1 MNKKLPV
8 IAFGLVALA
17 FASCQ
22 EKAPEINFGTAAT
35 VDTTFVLP
43 AGTVPAADAHN
54 VLIEEFTGQTCT
66 NCPAAHDQIHLID
79 STYPGRIN
87 ATGLYAYGVPQAK
100 PPAGGTDLRDSTAT
114 TIMNNIYVGL
124 IGIPAAG
131 INRVA
136 SSSGRALFQSDWNAT
151 VIQQM
156 SVVDSVNLNIV
167 SKYNA
172 TANTD
177 TVIVTVTYVH
187 PVAYPHNLCIAVVED
202 SIVDKQEFPGGS
214 PYPDNIDDAY
224 LFTNVFRGMVNSTAS
239 GDGILPAIPA
249 KEAGR
254 VYIRKYV
261 YQPKSNVNV
270 AHCRLIAYVAA
281 VNGSDSH
288 VLQSVQT
295 RMK

>member
-1 MNKKLPV
+1 
-8 IAFGLVALA
+8 
-17 FASCQ
+17 
-22 EKAPEINFGTAAT
+22 
-35 VDTTFVLP
+35 
-43 AGTVPAADAHN
+43 
-54 VLIEEFTGQTCT
+54 
-66 NCPAAHDQIHLID
+66 
-79 STYPGRIN
+79 
-87 ATGLYAYGVPQAK
+87 
-100 PPAGGTDLRDSTAT
+100 
-114 TIMNNIYVGL
+114 
-124 IGIPAAG
+124 
-131 INRVA
+131 
-136 SSSGRALFQSDWNAT
+136 
-151 VIQQM
+151 M